1 MKVNEQT
8 IQQIN
13 RFTNKVAQKY
23 PANEE
28 TCTMTDIHVRVSQE
42 SGDLMAFDDND
53 TEITRCVVE
62 EWIGNTD
69 TDFYKEITCILR
81 NELTKQKDII
91 ENMGI
96 QKPYNFVLEDD
107 DKENIA
113 ELYVADDDTIIIGG
127 DIMEGLD
134 KDLDSFL
141 EKLLNE

>member
-53 TEITRCVVE
+53 TE
-62 EWIGNTD
+62 
-69 TDFYKEITCILR
+69 
-81 NELTKQKDII
+81 
-91 ENMGI
+91 M
-96 QKPYNFVLEDD
+96 
-107 DKENIA
+107 
-113 ELYVADDDTIIIGG
+113 
-127 DIMEGLD
+127 
-134 KDLDSFL
+134 S
-141 EKLLNE
+141 

>member
-1 MKVNEQT
+1 M
-8 IQQIN
+8 
-13 RFTNKVAQKY
+13 
-23 PANEE
+23 
-28 TCTMTDIHVRVSQE
+28 
-42 SGDLMAFDDND
+42 
-53 TEITRCVVE
+53 
-62 EWIGNTD
+62 
-69 TDFYKEITCILR
+69 
-81 NELTKQKDII
+81 KDII

-96 QKPYNFVLEDD
+96 LKPYNFVLEDD